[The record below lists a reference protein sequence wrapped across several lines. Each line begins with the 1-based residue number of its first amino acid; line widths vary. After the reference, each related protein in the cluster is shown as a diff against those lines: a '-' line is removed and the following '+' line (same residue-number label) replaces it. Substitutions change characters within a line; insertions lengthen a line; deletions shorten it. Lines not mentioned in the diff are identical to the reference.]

1 VAVKSKG
8 KTSSRP
14 SSGAAPAARRPV
26 AKRQG
31 TFHHGD
37 LEWAILEA
45 ASQLLEKEGPLGV
58 GLRAA
63 ARLAGVSHTAPYRHF
78 ENRES
83 ILAALA
89 ERGLLDLSERM
100 ARAARG
106 RGNALEALA
115 AIAEAYVAM
124 ASERP
129 HRFRLMFGPELAGK
143 DRHPAVRD
151 AGLRA
156 HHLLVE
162 TIAAGQREG
171 AIRAGD
177 PVDLALAHW
186 SIVHG
191 MASLLVDGLLTERAR
206 APGGPAALGRLAAEQ
221 IRLGLAPRP

>member
-1 VAVKSKG
+1 VLVKSRR
-8 KTSSRP
+8 KTT
-14 SSGAAPAARRPV
+14 SGPAHALRRPV
-26 AKRQG
+26 AKREG
-31 TFHHGD
+31 SFHHGD

-45 ASQLLEKEGPLGV
+45 ASQLLEKEGPPGV

-78 ENRES
+78 ANRES

-89 ERGLLDLSERM
+89 TRGLLHLADRI
-100 ARAARG
+100 AGAARG
-106 RGNALEALA
+106 RAGALEALS
-115 AIAEAYVAM
+115 AIAETYVAM

-129 HRFRLMFGPELAGK
+129 HHFRLMFGQALADK
-143 DRHPAVRD
+143 ARHPAVRD

-156 HHLLVE
+156 HHLLLE
-162 TIAAGQREG
+162 TIVEGQREG
-171 AIRAGD
+171 VVRAGD

-221 IRLGLAPRP
+221 IRLGLAPRR

>member
-1 VAVKSKG
+1 MKSRKR
-8 KTSSRP
+8 T
-14 SSGAAPAARRPV
+14 APGPARATRRPV
-26 AKRQG
+26 AKRAG
-31 TFHHGD
+31 AFHHGD

-89 ERGLLDLSERM
+89 ERGLLDLADRI
-100 ARAARG
+100 AAAARG
-106 RGNALEALA
+106 RANALESLA
-115 AIAEAYVAM
+115 AIAETYVTM

-143 DRHPAVRD
+143 ERHPAVRD

-156 HHLLVE
+156 HHLLVA
-162 TIAAGQREG
+162 TIVEGQRQG
-171 AIRAGD
+171 IVRAGD

-186 SIVHG
+186 STVHG
-191 MASLLVDGLLTERAR
+191 MASLLVDGLLTDRAQ

>member
-1 VAVKSKG
+1 MKSRE
-8 KTSSRP
+8 KTA
-14 SSGAAPAARRPV
+14 SGSARAPRRPV
-26 AKRQG
+26 AKREG
-31 TFHHGD
+31 SFHHGD

-89 ERGLLDLSERM
+89 ERSLLHLADRI
-100 ARAARG
+100 AGAARG
-106 RGNALEALA
+106 RANALEALS
-115 AIAEAYVAM
+115 AIAETYVVM
-124 ASERP
+124 ASDRP
-129 HRFRLMFGPELAGK
+129 HHFRLMFGPELADK

-162 TIAAGQREG
+162 TIVEGQREG
-171 AIRAGD
+171 VVRAGD

-191 MASLLVDGLLTERAR
+191 MASLLVDGLLTERAK